1 MTKQMI
7 VIHDLATNEVVEREM
22 NADELAQMEAD
33 AQAQIE
39 VDAEQTAK
47 DAAKQAV
54 LDKLGLSADEVAALL
69 A

>member
-1 MTKQMI
+1 MAKQMI
-7 VIHDLATNEVVEREM
+7 TIHDLATNQVIEREM
-22 NADELAQMEAD
+22 NAAEMAQFEKDKANNEAQLAK
-33 AQAQIE
+33 QA
-39 VDAEQTAK
+39 TK